1 MFFVVRHGNTFQA
14 DTKPRRIG
22 ARTDLP
28 LTARGIEQARALGR
42 YFSAEEV
49 AFQRVL
55 VSPLA
60 RTRQTASEILHY
72 QDAPPQPVHAG
83 FLREIDYGPDENQ
96 LEETVLDRIGSE
108 ALEAWDKRA
117 EIPPGWIVDPG
128 DRIAAWRELF
138 RTNRKDSA
146 TLLVTSNGAARF
158 AIMADPSLMFEAA
171 ALASLKLPTGGF
183 GVIAS
188 RDDGNLSLQSWGER
202 P

>member
-60 RTRQTASEILHY
+60 RTRQTASEILRY
-72 QDAPPQPVHAG
+72 QDAPPQPVHAD
-83 FLREIDYGPDENQ
+83 FLREIDHGPDENQ
-96 LEETVLDRIGSE
+96 LEEAVLNRIGPG
-108 ALEAWDKRA
+108 ALAAWEKQA
-117 EIPPGWIVDPG
+117 EIPPGWIVEPS
-128 DRIAAWRELF
+128 DRIAAWHELF
-138 RTNRKDSA
+138 RSSPKDCP

-158 AIMADPSLMFEAA
+158 AIMADPSLMSEAA
-171 ALASLKLPTGGF
+171 ALVSLKLPTGGF
-183 GVIAS
+183 GVIAR
-188 RDDGNLSLQSWGER
+188 RDDGNLSLLSWGER